1 MRPADPGSNVSGSSV
16 SRPVLRRRR
25 PTLPVLAMALVVSL
39 GGGLALGGCQQAS
52 QTMQD
57 TVKEAATATGQAA
70 LAPAVNPVL
79 DLLKQGESQINGG
92 NLQAALT
99 TLGGFPALWQKAAPV
114 IQPLAGDKWPAIDSA
129 AQMLIKTVAGSDP
142 TKAEASSA
150 VSGLM
155 GPLSAL
161 VGQ

>member
-1 MRPADPGSNVSGSSV
+1 MRTADPGSSD
-16 SRPVLRRRR
+16 SRRAPRRR
-25 PTLPVLAMALVVSL
+25 PSWPVL
-39 GGGLALGGCQQAS
+39 
-52 QTMQD
+52 T
-57 TVKEAATATGQAA
+57 T
-70 LAPAVNPVL
+70 APAVNPVL

-92 NLQAALT
+92 NLQAALN
-99 TLGGFPALWQKAAPV
+99 TLGGFPALWQKASPV
-114 IQPLAGDKWPAIDSA
+114 IQPLAGDKWPAIDNA
-129 AQMLIKTVAGSDP
+129 AQRLIKMVDGSDP